1 VRVSEIQPVTGY
13 RIVGG
18 LTGSDRNSFIRIYEE
33 SFPRSERDDTEA
45 LLASIEAGSRF
56 CMVAHRNH
64 ELIGLAVLLALAEL
78 DIQFLEYFA
87 VDSRL
92 RSLGIGA
99 QFLGHLGT
107 ELQSAPSPALGIVFE
122 VDQPEHADGEER
134 RLRQRRIEFYKR
146 NGAVLVECAPAYR
159 APNLEHKGTL
169 PSSLMWLPLNPH
181 IRRLGGDL
189 LKKCVLAILTQSY
202 ELRSDDPLVHD
213 VISELIC

>member
-1 VRVSEIQPVTGY
+1 MSEIQPSTRY
-13 RIVGG
+13 RTVET
-18 LTGSDRNSFIRIYEE
+18 LTGSDRSSFIRIYEE
-33 SFPRSERDDTEA
+33 SFPRKERDNTQA
-45 LLASIEAGSRF
+45 VLASIESGSRF

-64 ELIGLAVLLALAEL
+64 QLIGLAILLALVDL

-92 RSLGIGA
+92 RNLGIGS

-107 ELQSAPSPALGIVFE
+107 ELRSAPSPASGVTFE
-122 VDQPEHADGEER
+122 VDQPDLVEGEER
-134 RLRQRRIEFYKR
+134 RLRQRRIEFYER
-146 NGAVLVECAPAYR
+146 NGAVLVECAPSYR
-159 APNLEHKGTL
+159 APNLEHEGTL
-169 PSSLMWLPLNPH
+169 PSSLMWLPLDPH

-202 ELRSDDPLVHD
+202 QLRSDDPLVHE

>member
-1 VRVSEIQPVTGY
+1 MQPDTGY
-13 RIVGG
+13 RAVQS
-18 LTGSDRNSFIRIYEE
+18 LTGSDRSSFARIYEE
-33 SFPRSERDDTEA
+33 SFPRSERDDTQA

-64 ELIGLAVLLALAEL
+64 ELIGLAVLLPLAEL

-87 VDSRL
+87 IDSRL

-107 ELQSAPSPALGIVFE
+107 ELRSTPSPALGIVFE
-122 VDQPEHADGEER
+122 VDQPEHADGAER
-134 RLRQRRIEFYKR
+134 RLRQRRIEFYMR
-146 NGAVLVECAPAYR
+146 NSAVLVECAPAYK
-159 APNLEHKGTL
+159 APNLEHEGTL

-181 IRRLGGDL
+181 IPRLGGDL